1 MRNTKV
7 KKRYAKALFELAIEQ
22 NLVEEV
28 YADMLFIDEVCR
40 ICPEFKFLM
49 RSPIVKSDKKDKII
63 GEILPKTSTTLTKKF
78 IHIITKKNRE
88 SFIDLIAIEFIELYK
103 ELHNIK
109 TVYLSTST
117 SLNTETIEKIKVLIS
132 KELDSTIELKQTIDS
147 KLIGGFI
154 IKSGDK
160 VFDSSLSGKIEK
172 LKFEFS
178 QNAYKKGF

>member
-28 YADMLFIDEVCR
+28 YNDMLYIEEVCK
-40 ICPEFKFLM
+40 ICSEFKFLM
-49 RSPIVKSDKKDKII
+49 RSPIVKSDKKVKII
-63 GEILPKTSTTLTKKF
+63 ETILPKSSTDLTVKF
-78 IHIITKKNRE
+78 LHIITKKNRE
-88 SFIDLIAIEFIELYK
+88 SFIDLIASDFIELYK

-109 TVYLSTST
+109 TVYLKTT
-117 SLNTETIEKIKVLIS
+117 ASLNEETIEKIREIIS
-132 KELDSTIELKQTIDS
+132 QELHSKIDLKQSLDS

-160 VFDSSLSGKIEK
+160 VFDSSILGKIEK